1 MAGYSPWGRIESD
14 MTEHTQGLETVR
26 QIFVCLINL
35 RHSAKLVKCTMS
47 VFTQAC
53 YHSEIKEE
61 MKREMIHYN

>member
-1 MAGYSPWGRIESD
+1 MGYSPWGRTESD
-14 MTEHTQGLETVR
+14 MTEHTQSLETAH

-35 RHSAKLVKCTMS
+35 RHSAKLVKCTMA

-61 MKREMIHYN
+61 TKRELIHYN